1 MKRFITVATITLML
15 AACQDKTATPPA
27 GDEAQTAEGEV
38 LGGSISDAM
47 LPLDTVTS
55 QPPPLR
61 EQSAASSPAA
71 ASSAE
76 PEDPVTEAEPEEDA
90 EAEAAEVAEEEG

>member
-1 MKRFITVATITLML
+1 MKRIITAATITLLL
-15 AACQDKTATPPA
+15 AACQDKAATPPA

-61 EQSAASSPAA
+61 ERSAAASPAA
-71 ASSAE
+71 SDSAE
-76 PEDPVTEAEPEEDA
+76 PQEGADEAEPE
-90 EAEAAEVAEEEG
+90 AEVETEPAETAEDEG